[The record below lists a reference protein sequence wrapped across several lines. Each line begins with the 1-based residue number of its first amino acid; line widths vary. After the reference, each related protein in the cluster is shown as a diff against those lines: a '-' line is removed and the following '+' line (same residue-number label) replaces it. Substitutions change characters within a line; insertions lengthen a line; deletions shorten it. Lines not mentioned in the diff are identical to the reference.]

1 MSCLPTQ
8 KKRTVV
14 SVISGDDTVN
24 FSYRIDA
31 LATQADNILQ
41 CSASKENNSN
51 VHLNLVLDTYYLHFC
66 F

>member
-1 MSCLPTQ
+1 MHLEALLIQMSCLPTQ

-31 LATQADNILQ
+31 LATQADNVLQ
-41 CSASKENNSN
+41 CSASK
-51 VHLNLVLDTYYLHFC
+51 
-66 F
+66 